1 MTRIVTDYLCQTAK
15 RYPDKVAFV
24 DEKRS
29 ITFSKLQEEAHHI
42 ANSIINAG
50 LFKKPILVYL
60 GKSVEVVAAFEGI
73 TYSGNFYSPLD
84 THMPEERI
92 AKIVEKLDPAA
103 IITDEAHKEDAEKIL
118 VGGVLLTYEDA
129 LKTPIDV
136 AQIEETTA
144 RIIDSD
150 VLYVLFTSGSTGT
163 PKGVIISHKG
173 IVDLS
178 EWISKDL
185 RFDESIVFGNQSPFY
200 FSFSV
205 YEIYQTL
212 KNGSTTYI
220 IPQKLFSQPTKLM
233 AYLEE
238 NKVNTIIWVPSILTF
253 VSTLKALNRPH
264 LTHIKNI
271 FFGAESFQTKHL
283 NRWMDEYPD
292 VRFINLFGPTEVTDT
307 CTWYE
312 IDRRF
317 EDGELLPIGKSCTN
331 KDCFLLDD
339 GKLVTEPGQ
348 MGEICMRGSGV
359 AYGYY
364 NDPER
369 TEEAFIQNP
378 LNTAYKETI
387 YCTGDLGRYNE
398 RGEMVYVCRKDF
410 QIKHRGRRIELGEI
424 ETAVTAL
431 VGISECCCL
440 YDNKK
445 LRIVLFYT
453 GSIEGK
459 EINERLKE
467 SLPDYMIPGKRVQL
481 DSMPHNLNGKIDRQ
495 VLKSMLE
502 NEEQEES

>member
-1 MTRIVTDYLCQTAK
+1 MARIVTDYLDHTAMQ
-15 RYPDKVAFV
+15 YPDKIAFV

-29 ITFSKLQEEAHHI
+29 ITFSQLQKEAHHI
-42 ANSIINAG
+42 ASKIIDIG
-50 LFKKPILVYL
+50 LYKKPILVYL
-60 GKSVEVVAAFEGI
+60 NKSVQVVAAFEGI

-84 THMPEERI
+84 TCMPEERI
-92 AKIVEKLDPAA
+92 AKIVEKLKPAA
-103 IITDEAHKEDAEKIL
+103 IITDAAHKEEAKTIL
-118 VGGVLLTYEDA
+118 KDRVLITYEEA
-129 LKTPIDV
+129 LNTPIDLDK
-136 AQIEETTA
+136 IKNTTM

-178 EWISKDL
+178 EWIAKDL
-185 RFDESIVFGNQSPFY
+185 HFDENTIFGNQSPFY
-200 FSFSV
+200 FSFSA

-212 KNGSTTYI
+212 RNGSTTYI
-220 IPQKLFSQPTKLM
+220 IPQKLFTQPTKLM
-233 AYLEE
+233 SYLEE
-238 NKVNTIIWVPSILTF
+238 YKVNTIIWVPSILTF
-253 VSTLKALNRPH
+253 ISTLKALNRPH
-264 LTHIKNI
+264 LNYIKNI

-283 NRWMDEYPD
+283 NRWMDEYPEA
-292 VRFINLFGPTEVTDT
+292 RFVNLFGPTEVTDT

-312 IDRRF
+312 INRRF
-317 EDGELLPIGKSCTN
+317 EDGELLPIGQSCTN
-331 KDCFLLDD
+331 KDCFLLDE
-339 GKLVTEPGQ
+339 GKLVKEPGQ

-369 TEEAFIQNP
+369 TEEVFIQNP
-378 LNTAYKETI
+378 LNAAYKETI

-398 RGEMVYVCRKDF
+398 HGELVYVCRKDF

-431 VGISECCCL
+431 EGISECCCL
-440 YDNKK
+440 YDSNK
-445 LRIVLFYT
+445 LRIVLFYS

-467 SLPDYMIPGKRVQL
+467 SLPDYMIPSKRVQL

-495 VLKSMLE
+495 ALKSVLE
-502 NEEQEES
+502 RDK

>member
-1 MTRIVTDYLCQTAK
+1 MARIVTDYLDHTAK
-15 RYPDKVAFV
+15 AYPDKLAFI

-29 ITFSKLQEEAHHI
+29 ITFSQLQKEAHHI
-42 ANSIINAG
+42 ASKLIDAG

-60 GKSVEVVAAFEGI
+60 EKSVEVVAAFEGI

-84 THMPEERI
+84 TQMPAVRI
-92 AKIVEKLDPAA
+92 EKIVEKLKPAA
-103 IITDEAHKEDAEKIL
+103 IITDEAHREEAESIL
-118 VGGVLLTYEDA
+118 DEGKLFTYED
-129 LKTPIDV
+129 LLNTPIDLV
-136 AQIEETTA
+136 RLEKTTS

-150 VLYVLFTSGSTGT
+150 VLYVLFTSGSTGN
-163 PKGVIISHKG
+163 PKGVIVSHKG

-178 EWISKDL
+178 EWIAKDL
-185 RFDESIVFGNQSPFY
+185 RFDKEIIFGNQSPFY

-212 KNGSTTYI
+212 RNGSTTYI

-233 AYLEE
+233 AYLEK

-264 LTHIKNI
+264 LTHIKNV

-312 IDRRF
+312 INRRF

-331 KDCFLLDD
+331 KDCFLLDE
-339 GKLVTEPGQ
+339 GNLITEPGQ

-398 RGEMVYVCRKDF
+398 RGELVYVCRKDF
-410 QIKHRGRRIELGEI
+410 QVKHRGRRIELGEI

-431 VGISECCCL
+431 EGISECCCL
-440 YDNKK
+440 YDIIK

-453 GSIEGK
+453 GSMEGK

-467 SLPDYMIPGKRVQL
+467 SLPDYMIPGKRIQL
-481 DSMPHNLNGKIDRQ
+481 DYMPHNLNGKIDRQ

-502 NEEQEES
+502 YEE

>member
-1 MTRIVTDYLCQTAK
+1 MIRVVTDYLDQTVK
-15 RYPDKVAFV
+15 KYPDKVAFV

-29 ITFSKLQEEAHHI
+29 ISFSELQNEAHHI
-42 ANSIINAG
+42 ATKLIDMK
-50 LFKKPILVYL
+50 LFKQPVLVYL
-60 GKSVEVVAAFEGI
+60 DKSVEVIAAFEGI
-73 TYSGNFYSPLD
+73 TYSGNFYCPLD

-92 AKIVEKLDPAA
+92 AKIVEKLNPAV
-103 IITDEAHKEDAEKIL
+103 IVTDEAHQEEAEKIL
-118 VGGVLLTYEDA
+118 ADGELITYEECQS
-129 LKTPIDV
+129 TPVDLGKI
-136 AQIEETTA
+136 QETTE
-144 RIIDSD
+144 RVIDSD

-173 IVDLS
+173 IIDLS
-178 EWISKDL
+178 EWISADL
-185 RFDESIVFGNQSPFY
+185 NLDDSIIFANQSPFY

-212 KNGSTTYI
+212 RNGSTTYI
-220 IPQKLFSQPTKLM
+220 VPQKLFSQPTKLM
-233 AYLEE
+233 TYLEE
-238 NKVNTIIWVPSILTF
+238 HEVNTIVWVPSILTF
-253 VSTLKALNRPH
+253 ISTLKALNRPH

-271 FFGAESFQTKHL
+271 FFGAESFQSKHL

-317 EDGELLPIGKSCTN
+317 ADGELLPIGRSCTN
-331 KDCFLLDD
+331 KDCFLLDE
-339 GKLVTEPGQ
+339 GKLVTEPGA

-369 TEEAFIQNP
+369 TAEAFIQNP
-378 LNTAYKETI
+378 LNSSYKETI

-398 RGEMVYVCRKDF
+398 RGELVYVCRKDF

-431 VGISECCCL
+431 DGISECCCL
-440 YDNKK
+440 YDNQK

-459 EINERLKE
+459 DINEQLKDK
-467 SLPDYMIPGKRVQL
+467 LPDYMIPGKRILL
-481 DSMPHNLNGKIDRQ
+481 DTMPHNLNGKIDRQ
-495 VLKSMLE
+495 KLKEILE
-502 NEEQEES
+502 MAD